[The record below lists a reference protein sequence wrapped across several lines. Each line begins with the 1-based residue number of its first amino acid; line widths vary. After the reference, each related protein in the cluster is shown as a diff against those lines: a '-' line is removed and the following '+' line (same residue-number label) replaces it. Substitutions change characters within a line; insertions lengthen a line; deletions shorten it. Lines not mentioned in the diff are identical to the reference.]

1 MAVRENLDEIMTSG
15 TVPDVDSDTA
25 DAATVSAMLDE
36 HARLRSLLKDAI
48 AATPA
53 SGEDYWVG
61 VGIDEV
67 VVRGE
72 SPETVMAGLEA
83 GGTDGGAVVL
93 EFVSSEPRVIIL

>member
-1 MAVRENLDEIMTSG
+1 MAVRENLDEIMTSS

-53 SGEDYWVG
+53 SGEGYWVG

-72 SPETVMAGLEA
+72 SPETVMAGIEA
-83 GGTDGGAVVL
+83 GVAAGGAVVL